1 MSRPSGLQPYPREPE
16 TYIAEHSLFPKLNPP
31 LDYSTIQTAIKAAFE
46 RMKKTRKGKERDSLD
61 EPAKLVKACLKH
73 LKERNDPVIM
83 ASFFSKVDAKDVFE
97 MDAVSYEMQRY
108 RMLMG
113 QFYQYLLL
121 ELMRAASKV
130 KDSPFINASDGKREG
145 DVEADIRPRG
155 YSQMRLYISVKKSS
169 DTVGGQDLGDAI
181 KRLERVAKDDQNR
194 NSPYLCAIAIA
205 NPTKGKIADYKTSRQ
220 IKYNSSG
227 NPYSWNCE
235 LWGPGFFF
243 PYVTGRT
250 ASDIYREA
258 AKLVGDHLPFYS
270 LKFRKE
276 SSELLVKELT
286 RRGIADQQGRVIID
300 KMFEYMVKDVDT
312 AGLGWS
318 AL

>member
-1 MSRPSGLQPYPREPE
+1 MSRPSGLQPYPRESE
-16 TYIAEHSLFPKLNPP
+16 TYIAQHSLFPKLNPP
-31 LDYSTIQTAIKAAFE
+31 LDYATIQIAIKAAFE
-46 RMKKTRKGKERDSLD
+46 RMKKTRKGKQRSSLD
-61 EPAKLVKACLKH
+61 GPAKLVKACLKH

-97 MDAVSYEMQRY
+97 MDAVSYEMQRD

-121 ELMRAASKV
+121 ELMRATSKV
-130 KDSPFINASDGKREG
+130 KDSPFINANDGKREG
-145 DVEADIRPRG
+145 DVEADVVPQG
-155 YSQMRLYISVKKSS
+155 YSQIRLYISVKKSS

-205 NPTKGKIADYKTSRQ
+205 GPTRGRIASYEASRQ

-235 LWGPGFFF
+235 LWGPGFVF
-243 PYVTGRT
+243 PYVTGRS

-258 AKLVGDHLPFYS
+258 AKIVGDYLPFYS

-276 SSELLVKELT
+276 SSELLVRELMK
-286 RRGIADQQGRVIID
+286 RGIANEQGKVIIS
-300 KMFEYMVKDVDT
+300 KLFEYMVEDAD
-312 AGLGWS
+312 A
-318 AL
+318 AN

>member
-1 MSRPSGLQPYPREPE
+1 MPRPSGLEPYPRESE
-16 TYIAEHSLFPKLNPP
+16 TYIAQYSLFPKLEPP
-31 LDYSTIQTAIKAAFE
+31 LDYASIQVAIKAAFE
-46 RMKKTRKGKERDSLD
+46 RMKKTRKGKQRGLLD

-83 ASFFSKVDAKDVFE
+83 ASFFSKVDAKDIFE
-97 MDAVSYEMQRY
+97 MDAISYEMQRD

-121 ELMRAASKV
+121 ELMRAASKM
-130 KDSPFINASDGKREG
+130 KGSPFINANDGKREG
-145 DVEADIRPRG
+145 DVEADVLPHG
-155 YSQMRLYISVKKSS
+155 CSQIRLYISVKKSS

-205 NPTKGKIADYKTSRQ
+205 GPTRGRIAGYKTSRQ

-235 LWGPGFFF
+235 LWGPGFIF
-243 PYVTGRT
+243 PYVTGRS

-258 AKLVGDHLPFYS
+258 AKVVGDYLPFYS
-270 LKFRKE
+270 LRFRKE
-276 SSELLVKELT
+276 SSELLVKELVE
-286 RRGIADQQGRVIID
+286 RGIANQQGKVIID
-300 KMFEYMVKDVDT
+300 KLFEYMVQDVD
-312 AGLGWS
+312 AASL
-318 AL
+318 

>member
-16 TYIAEHSLFPKLNPP
+16 YIAQHLLFSKLNPP
-31 LDYSTIQTAIKAAFE
+31 LDYAVIQTAIKSAFE
-46 RMKKTRKGKERDSLD
+46 RMNKTRKGKQRGSLD

-97 MDAVSYEMQRY
+97 MDAISYEMQRY

-121 ELMRAASKV
+121 ELMRASSKV
-130 KDSPFINASDGKREG
+130 NGSSFLNANDGKREG
-145 DVEADIRPRG
+145 DVEADIRPHG

-194 NSPYLCAIAIA
+194 TAPYLCAIAIA
-205 NPTKGKIADYKTSRQ
+205 NPTKGRIVSYRASRQ

-227 NPYSWNCE
+227 SPYSWNCE
-235 LWGPGFFF
+235 LWGPGFIF
-243 PYVTGRT
+243 PYVTGRS
-250 ASDIYREA
+250 ASNIYREA
-258 AKLVGDHLPFYS
+258 AKVAGDYLPFYS

-276 SSELLVKELT
+276 SSELLVKELVGM
-286 RRGIADQQGRVIID
+286 GIANEQGKVIID
-300 KMFEYMVKDVDT
+300 KLFEYMVQDVD
-312 AGLGWS
+312 AS
-318 AL
+318 SI

>member
-16 TYIAEHSLFPKLNPP
+16 YIAQHSLFPKLDPP
-31 LDYSTIQTAIKAAFE
+31 LNYAVIQTAIKSAFE
-46 RMKKTRKGKERDSLD
+46 RMNKTRKGKQRGSLD

-97 MDAVSYEMQRY
+97 MDAISYEMQRY

-121 ELMRAASKV
+121 ELMRASSRV
-130 KDSPFINASDGKREG
+130 NGSSFLNANDGKREG
-145 DVEADIRPRG
+145 DVEADIRPHG
-155 YSQMRLYISVKKSS
+155 YNQMRLYISVKKSS

-194 NSPYLCAIAIA
+194 TAPYLCAIAIA
-205 NPTKGKIADYKTSRQ
+205 NPTKGRIAGYRASRQ

-227 NPYSWNCE
+227 SPYSWNCE
-235 LWGPGFFF
+235 LWGPGFIF
-243 PYVTGRT
+243 PYATGRS
-250 ASDIYREA
+250 ASNIYREA
-258 AKLVGDHLPFYS
+258 AKVAGDYLPFYS

-276 SSELLVKELT
+276 SSELLVKELVKM
-286 RRGIADQQGRVIID
+286 GIANEQGKVIID
-300 KMFEYMVKDVDT
+300 KLFEYMVQD
-312 AGLGWS
+312 AS
-318 AL
+318 ASDI

>member
-16 TYIAEHSLFPKLNPP
+16 YIAQHSLFPKLDPP
-31 LDYSTIQTAIKAAFE
+31 LNYAVIQTAIKSAFE
-46 RMKKTRKGKERDSLD
+46 RMNKTRKGKQRGSLD
-61 EPAKLVKACLKH
+61 EPVKLVKACLKH

-97 MDAVSYEMQRY
+97 MDAISYEMQRY

-121 ELMRAASKV
+121 ELMRASSRV
-130 KDSPFINASDGKREG
+130 NGSSFLNANDGKREG
-145 DVEADIRPRG
+145 DVEADIRPHG

-194 NSPYLCAIAIA
+194 TAPYLCAIAIA
-205 NPTKGKIADYKTSRQ
+205 NPTKGRIAGYRVSRQ

-235 LWGPGFFF
+235 LWGPGFIF
-243 PYVTGRT
+243 PYVTGRS

-258 AKLVGDHLPFYS
+258 VKVAGDYLPFYS

-276 SSELLVKELT
+276 SSELLVKELVKM
-286 RRGIADQQGRVIID
+286 GIANEQGKVIID
-300 KMFEYMVKDVDT
+300 KLFEYMVQDVD
-312 AGLGWS
+312 AS
-318 AL
+318 SI

>member
-16 TYIAEHSLFPKLNPP
+16 YIAQHSLFPKLDPP
-31 LDYSTIQTAIKAAFE
+31 LNYAVIQTAIKSAFE
-46 RMKKTRKGKERDSLD
+46 RMNKTRKGKQRNSLD

-97 MDAVSYEMQRY
+97 MDAISYEMQRY

-121 ELMRAASKV
+121 ELMRASSRV
-130 KDSPFINASDGKREG
+130 DGSSFLNANDGKREG
-145 DVEADIRPRG
+145 DVEADIRPHG
-155 YSQMRLYISVKKSS
+155 YNQMRLYISVKKSS

-194 NSPYLCAIAIA
+194 TAPYLCAIAIA
-205 NPTKGKIADYKTSRQ
+205 NPTKGKIAGYRTSRQ

-235 LWGPGFFF
+235 LWGPGFIF
-243 PYVTGRT
+243 PYVTGRS
-250 ASDIYREA
+250 ASNIYREA
-258 AKLVGDHLPFYS
+258 AKVAGDYLPFYS

-276 SSELLVKELT
+276 SSELLVKELVKM
-286 RRGIADQQGRVIID
+286 GIVNEQGKVIID
-300 KMFEYMVKDVDT
+300 KLFEYMVQDI
-312 AGLGWS
+312 S
-318 AL
+318 ASGI